1 MSAPRSPAPDASF
14 RAVLAA
20 LVGNGFVTLIKFLA
34 WALSNSDAML
44 SEAIHSAADT
54 GNQLLLF
61 WGLSKSGRQS
71 DEDHQYGYVKD
82 RFIFGMLSASGIFF
96 VGSGVT
102 LYHGIHGLL
111 HPRAP
116 EIGPLV
122 FVVLGL
128 SALIEGSVLAYAIA
142 SVRRQS
148 EGLGMVRYL
157 RERAD
162 PATLAILLE
171 DSAAVFGLGLATIGI
186 VASHQTEN
194 PAFDAGA
201 SILIGLLLG
210 VIAWHLIAENR
221 DFLLGKAIPDADEEA
236 FKAILRGRALLRSF
250 LDVKTRQ
257 LGPDLYH
264 LKAEVVFD
272 PEAVARAVD
281 PQLVERVA
289 RATPE
294 GRAEALV
301 QLSRAHLDLVA
312 KEIDAIEDA
321 IMAAI
326 PAARHIDL
334 EIHFDPHRAPPPPRP
349 DPAAAPAT
357 PPPGAP
363 GAGTG

>member
-1 MSAPRSPAPDASF
+1 
-14 RAVLAA
+14 
-20 LVGNGFVTLIKFLA
+20 GFVTLIKFLA

-61 WGLSKSGRQS
+61 WGLSKSSRQS

-312 KEIDAIEDA
+312 AGKEMLLD
-321 IMAAI
+321 
-326 PAARHIDL
+326 
-334 EIHFDPHRAPPPPRP
+334 PPPVDEGAVGTVQVGNFVTALGSAELGMLPR
-349 DPAAAPAT
+349 DFRIVDLDRVRRITAHTKRRTVQFKARALIVAADYE
-357 PPPGAP
+357 
-363 GAGTG
+363 